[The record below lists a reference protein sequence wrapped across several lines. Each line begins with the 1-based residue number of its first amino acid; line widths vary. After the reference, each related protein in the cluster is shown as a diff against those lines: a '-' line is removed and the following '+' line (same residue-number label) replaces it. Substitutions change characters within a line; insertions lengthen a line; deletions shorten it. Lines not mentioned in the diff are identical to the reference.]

1 MIVGYSLCTALP
13 YQWLILV
20 DKADIHILS
29 FLVSFITESYNWSL
43 PEGYNKTGTFW
54 MYGDSVTREMF
65 FPLTQRPLCTILYQQ
80 CRLTFTWMYPRGPEQ
95 SADAPD
101 DNLDFQQDK
110 IIGAIV
116 KILRQPEMQTENSTL
131 VINIG
136 HHAATILNFTTFQKL
151 IGDLIYTLKETSLT
165 GKNGPKFK
173 AKIIWKSATAAK
185 KMKRTAATA
194 KFDLHENPNSL
205 FLTTQVRGSR
215 HFFRDQIWY
224 TSKHN

>member
-1 MIVGYSLCTALP
+1 
-13 YQWLILV
+13 
-20 DKADIHILS
+20 
-29 FLVSFITESYNWSL
+29 
-43 PEGYNKTGTFW
+43 
-54 MYGDSVTREMF
+54 
-65 FPLTQRPLCTILYQQ
+65 
-80 CRLTFTWMYPRGPEQ
+80 MYPRGPGQ

-101 DNLDFQQDK
+101 DDLDFQQDK

-136 HHAATILNFTTFQKL
+136 HHAAAILNFTTFQKL
-151 IGDLIYTLKETSLT
+151 IRDLIYTLKETSLT

-173 AKIIWKSATAAK
+173 AKVIWKSATSSK

-215 HFFRDQIWY
+215 HFFRDQIRY
-224 TSKHN
+224 TSNHN

>member
-1 MIVGYSLCTALP
+1 M
-13 YQWLILV
+13 

-29 FLVSFITESYNWSL
+29 FFVSFITESYDWSL

-65 FPLTQRPLCTILYQQ
+65 LPLIHRPLCTTLYQRCQ
-80 CRLTFTWMYPRGPEQ
+80 LTFTWMYPRDLGQHAEL
-95 SADAPD
+95 PD
-101 DNLDFQQDK
+101 DDLDFQQDK

-151 IGDLIYTLKETSLT
+151 IGDLIYTLKVTSLT
-165 GKNGPKFK
+165 DYEGKKGPKFK
-173 AKIIWKSATAAK
+173 PKIIWKSATAAK
-185 KMKRTAATA
+185 KMKKTSATA

-215 HFFRDQIWY
+215 HLFRNQIWY
-224 TSKHN
+224 TSNHN